1 MNVNIRTQIN
11 VVESIGS
18 IRCQDQRFQDDGE
31 NLFSVRHF
39 FFFLSCVAV
48 YNTTDSSMLSQVFSV
63 VVRDQTGSRTLL
75 RYLPDFVELQ
85 CKVSLE
91 STIC

>member
-39 FFFLSCVAV
+39 FW
-48 YNTTDSSMLSQVFSV
+48 SV
-63 VVRDQTGSRTLL
+63 LL
-75 RYLPDFVELQ
+75 HEIQL
-85 CKVSLE
+85 
-91 STIC
+91 TI